1 MSRTIGAMLATNCTC
16 MMLSLHRRSLRRH
29 VLLELREYFLPEQLY
44 VLHDALVRE
53 VPVLHAA
60 HHLIDAQV
68 GIALH
73 LLEALLGIA
82 NDEHVGIVER
92 LDRDLAFE
100 RPLEQREL
108 RVALLLG

>member
-1 MSRTIGAMLATNCTC
+1 MKRLVDEAGEVGADVD
-16 MMLSLHRRSLRRH
+16 RR

-60 HHLIDAQV
+60 HHLIDPQV

-82 NDEHVGIVER
+82 NDI
-92 LDRDLAFE
+92 LRDLP
-100 RPLEQREL
+100 R
-108 RVALLLG
+108 